1 MHSYVDIKA
10 AATKV
15 LNEGGAPEGVRHIAA
30 ILVTIADRTARLEER
45 HAREIEE
52 LKARLKKHEAR
63 ECDHRVFSS
72 ECNPVRE
79 RRDS

>member
-15 LNEGGAPEGVRHIAA
+15 LNESAAPEGVRQIAA
-30 ILVTIADRTARLEER
+30 ILVTVADRTAKLEER

-52 LKARLKKHEAR
+52 LKARLKKLEAAR
-63 ECDHRVFSS
+63 ERTVV
-72 ECNPVRE
+72 PGQM
-79 RRDS
+79 